1 MRNLEETVDGFQKV
15 YKKKL
20 RACFFLWDF
29 FHDIFKMFSD
39 LSFKIIHIFGLLSLS
54 TLGPYFQMST
64 GNLLLHPTDCSPC
77 QKIEFFIILFPK
89 LLAIAAALPFLMNG
103 VLPPFALGPP
113 TSLVSPP
120 SI

>member
-1 MRNLEETVDGFQKV
+1 MDGFQKV
-15 YKKKL
+15 YKKNYVHAFFFEIFFMIFSKCLLILVLKL
-20 RACFFLWDF
+20 STYLDF
-29 FHDIFKMFSD
+29 
-39 LSFKIIHIFGLLSLS
+39 SLS